1 MNEESAGKVL
11 FTLDDKFKFSCHGAL
26 ACFNKCCRDINIF
39 LTPYDVLRMRKAT
52 GLSSQEF
59 LDRYTIPLI
68 GEEGLPLV
76 VLKMREDEEKTC
88 RFVGSAGCSIYP
100 DRPWACRMYPV
111 FPVSSEQIEF
121 VVEER
126 ASCDGFMG
134 DNETTIRDW
143 KRNQGIAT
151 YDEMNKA
158 YKEITYHDF
167 FEKGGKLD
175 RGKTK
180 LVYGACYDLDSFRK
194 FLFETRFF
202 KIYDVAP
209 EVIEKIRE
217 DDEELL
223 NFGYKWVRFS
233 LFSEDTL
240 RLKDKKM
247 DGLLQARGQA
257 SK

>member
-1 MNEESAGKVL
+1 MNEEYAGKVL
-11 FTLDDKFKFSCHGAL
+11 LTLDDKFKFSCHGAL

-59 LDRYTIPLI
+59 LNRYTIPLI

-76 VLKMREDEEKTC
+76 VLKMREDKEKTC
-88 RFVGSAGCSIYP
+88 PFVASEGCNIYL

-121 VVEER
+121 VVEEK
-126 ASCDGFMG
+126 ASCDGFKG
-134 DNETTIRDW
+134 DKERAIREW
-143 KRNQGIAT
+143 KRDQGIEI
-151 YDEMNKA
+151 YDEMNKV
-158 YKEITYHDF
+158 YKEITYHDY

-180 LVYGACYDLDSFRK
+180 LIYAACYDLDAFRK

-202 KIYDVAP
+202 EIYDVDH
-209 EVIEKIRE
+209 ELVDKIRE

-223 NFGYKWVRFS
+223 NFGYKWVRS
-233 LFSEDTL
+233 NLFSEDTL
-240 RLKDKKM
+240 RLKDQQM
-247 DGLLQARGQA
+247 DQLLQAKGKA
-257 SK
+257 SS